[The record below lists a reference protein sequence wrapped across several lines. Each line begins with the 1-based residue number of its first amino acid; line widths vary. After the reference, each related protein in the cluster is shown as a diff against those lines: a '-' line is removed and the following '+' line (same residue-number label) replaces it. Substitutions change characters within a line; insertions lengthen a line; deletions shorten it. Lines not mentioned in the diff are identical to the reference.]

1 MNWDVLSFEH
11 QSYLSLCRDGLH
23 RHDTRTVRWKQR
35 TPIVETFEKA
45 RHGVGVS
52 REPAKLGSQDDSP
65 LKGKDNPPVT
75 AADSAEHV
83 RPTITS

>member
-11 QSYLSLCRDGLH
+11 QSYLSLCRDGFR

-35 TPIVETFEKA
+35 TPIVETFKQV

-52 REPAKLGSQDDSP
+52 REPAKLGGKDNLPHS
-65 LKGKDNPPVT
+65 GKDNPLMT
-75 AADSAEHV
+75 AADSAEHT
-83 RPTITS
+83 RLTIMS